1 MLERLPWPPIATV
14 AKGCGGGDTGRFADA
29 LPGDCH
35 KGPERVPGECL
46 GRRLDL
52 QRFRGLPALGTPGT
66 EALPAAS
73 ADSLLFFFRDGHCLT
88 SYVPSSNKSPVSSAG
103 FAAGAQPRSASS
115 CSAARSWMCAS
126 RLESARAGPRLAVFL
141 SAST

>member
-14 AKGCGGGDTGRFADA
+14 EKGCGGGDTGRFADA

-66 EALPAAS
+66 EALPAGS
-73 ADSLLFFFRDGHCLT
+73 VVFLCFFFLDGHCLAG
-88 SYVPSSNKSPVSSAG
+88 SAPSSNKSPVSSAG

-126 RLESARAGPRLAVFL
+126 RLESPSASSRLAVFL